1 MKQSI
6 RSKKILFLFT
16 ELSGY
21 ILNSFENA
29 LSSGFDIY
37 VINYPVNKEAPFKFT
52 KNKNIYYCDRDQF
65 KSSHDLSIFIKNL
78 NPGAIFIS
86 GWLDKNY
93 LNVIRNPSIKF
104 KKILMLDNPWR
115 GTLLQNLW
123 AFYFKLFYKSIFN
136 SIWIPGEPQIKYAI
150 KLGFKKEDI
159 FEGLYTCN
167 NKIFNLKN
175 TLSHTNKSKVLLFVG
190 RYSEEKGIKE
200 LWQNFVSINSTL
212 NSKWQLWCV
221 GTGNLWDNRTLDK
234 NIKHFGFVQQEKLVD
249 KIIDSDVYVL
259 PSKYEPWGV
268 SLHEMVSMGKP
279 VLVSDNVGSSYCFAK
294 NDVNGFIFSHK
305 KNNDFKSK
313 MKKIMELSKDELKKM
328 GKESI
333 NLSKRISIES
343 WVQTLNKIYD

>member
-1 MKQSI
+1 MNNK
-6 RSKKILFLFT
+6 KKILFLFT

-21 ILNSFENA
+21 IINSFEYA
-29 LSSGFDIY
+29 LSSGFDIHI
-37 VINYPVNKEAPFKFT
+37 VNYPVNKGAPFKFT
-52 KNKNIYYCDRDQF
+52 KNKNIYYYGRDEF
-65 KSSHDLSIFIKNL
+65 KSSYDLSIFIKNL
-78 NPGAIFIS
+78 KPGAIFIS
-86 GWLDKNY
+86 GWVDKSY
-93 LNVIRNPSIKF
+93 LNALRNLSIKF

-115 GTLLQNLW
+115 GTLQQNLW
-123 AFYFKLFYKSIFN
+123 AFCFKLYYRSIFN
-136 SIWIPGEPQIKYAI
+136 CIWIPGKPQLKYAI

-175 TLSHTNKSKVLLFVG
+175 TLSLTNKFKVLLFVG

-212 NSKWQLWCV
+212 DSKWQLWCV
-221 GTGNLWDNRTLDK
+221 GTGNLWDNRKLDK
-234 NIKHFGFVQQEKLVD
+234 NIKHFGFVQQEK
-249 KIIDSDVYVL
+249 IIEIISKAYIFVL

-268 SLHEMVSMGKP
+268 VLHEMVSVGKP
-279 VLVSDNVGSSYCFAK
+279 VLVSENVGSSSCFT
-294 NDVNGFIFSHK
+294 NNGVNGFIFSHK

-328 GKESI
+328 GKESV

>member
-29 LSSGFDIY
+29 LSSGFDIHI
-37 VINYPVNKEAPFKFT
+37 INYPVNKGAPFKFT
-52 KNKNIYYCDRDQF
+52 KNKNIYHYGRDQF
-65 KSSHDLSIFIKNL
+65 KSSYDLSIFIKNI

-86 GWLDKNY
+86 GWIDKSY
-93 LNVIRNPSIKF
+93 LKVIRNFSVKY

-175 TLSHTNKSKVLLFVG
+175 TLSLTNKSKVLLFVG

-249 KIIDSDVYVL
+249 KIIDSDVCVL

-328 GKESI
+328 GKESV